1 VHVDPLSQKVPMSD
15 PIAKNERQRFLQQS
29 QPLIARMDQEKA
41 TLLAMN
47 KR

>member
-1 VHVDPLSQKVPMSD
+1 MHVDPLSQKVPMAD
-15 PIAKNERQRFLQQS
+15 PIAKAERQRFLQQS

-41 TLLAMN
+41 TMLAAN